1 MNTLV
6 YGFNNI
12 GKTERIIIPNVEKMI
27 EKKESLLF
35 LDTNVEYYP
44 HFKKLLSDKG
54 YKINIVNLK
63 KIVNSNSFNPLS
75 LPYSVYKKNMD
86 KCILLLKETS
96 GYIFIDISDRKIKNN
111 CIDIFIA
118 LSLLLFKYAREDAI
132 NLFSLNN
139 LIKHQ
144 DIFGLTL
151 TTLEKGGL
159 EYHYLAELLAS
170 SNEDIYA
177 TFQYYINKYLLYE
190 NLSTL
195 LSYNDYNLENI
206 KNDRVALF
214 IINKYENKFI
224 SNLANIY
231 IDQVYNVVKEN
242 NIKMNFILDNLEK
255 INKIN
260 NLNIMLKDNN
270 INTYIGINELDVYKK
285 DYSLTNI
292 DVIYNLN
299 DDGTVI
305 KVSDKSKHKYKEAK
319 YPKLK
324 LNKEVDYPKL
334 IEHPKFLFNL
344 TNYINKMKGM

>member
-12 GKTERIIIPNVEKMI
+12 GKTERIIIPNINKMI
-27 EKKESLLF
+27 DNNESLLF

-44 HFKKLLSDKG
+44 HFKQVLLDKG
-54 YKINIVNLK
+54 YNINIINLK
-63 KIVNSNSFNPLS
+63 KLLHSNSFNPLS
-75 LPYSVYKKNMD
+75 LPYSVYKNSVD
-86 KCILLLKETS
+86 KCVSLLKETS
-96 GYIFIDISDRKIKNN
+96 EYIFVDINDKEIKVS
-111 CIDIFIA
+111 CINIFVA
-118 LSLLLFKYAREDAI
+118 LSLIIFKYAREDAI

-139 LIKHQ
+139 LINHQ

-170 SNEDIYA
+170 ANDDIYK

-195 LSYNDYNLENI
+195 LSYNDYNLDNI
-206 KNDRVALF
+206 KNDKVALF

-231 IDQVYNVVKEN
+231 INQVYSVVKEN
-242 NIKMNFILDNLEK
+242 KTKMNFILDNLEK
-255 INKIN
+255 VNKIN
-260 NLNIMLKDNN
+260 NLNDILKNDCVD
-270 INTYIGINELDVYKK
+270 TYIGINDLDAYKRN
-285 DYSLTNI
+285 YSLTNI
-292 DVIYNLN
+292 NIIYNMN

-305 KVSDKSKHKYKEAK
+305 KVSDKSKNKYKEAK
-319 YPKLK
+319 YPKIK
-324 LNKEVDYPKL
+324 LNKEVDYPEL
-334 IEHPKFLFNL
+334 VEHPKFLFNL